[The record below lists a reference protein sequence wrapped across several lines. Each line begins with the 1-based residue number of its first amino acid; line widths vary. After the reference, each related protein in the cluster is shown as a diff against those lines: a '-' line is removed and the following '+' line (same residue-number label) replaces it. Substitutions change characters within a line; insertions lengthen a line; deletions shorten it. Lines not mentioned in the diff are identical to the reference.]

1 MREAPRVIPPELEG
15 ESQEFSDLLLELA
28 AAPARDPSQLAAPLE
43 AGMVVGR
50 FELLR
55 EIGRGG
61 FGLVF
66 EARDR
71 ELGRLVAFKA
81 MRPSRAEPAA
91 LEKPLRE
98 EAEAAARLNHPNV
111 VTLHDF
117 GIHEGTPYLILE
129 LLRGETLQQ
138 RLKRGRLQ
146 PEEAVRIARDVASGL
161 VHAHSRGVLHRDLK
175 PGNVFLTEA
184 GGVKLL
190 DFGLARLLD
199 RASLAGGTP
208 AYMAPEQLRGEPGDA
223 RADVFSAGVV
233 LWQMLTGELPFPVV
247 DGRSTVL
254 DPGPPP
260 RLPLE
265 DAPPALASLLTAA
278 LSQAPTGRP
287 QTALGLLDGLAGVEQ
302 AYAGRAAA
310 QARAARLRR
319 LRRTAAAAAGLVVL
333 GLAAAAALAI
343 RSGAHAERA
352 LRAARVAGTA
362 DGASDPLVAAL
373 LMAELPDEP
382 PPRAV
387 AIAQRLLSEPIP
399 ETVLDGVPK
408 GLGLAVSPDGAWV
421 AVGGEQGG
429 AKLWRADG
437 TGAPRVLAADGA
449 ARTDG
454 LAFTPDGRRLVTAD
468 HAGALRVFALDG
480 DAPPRTLPAG
490 SVPLVKLALDPA
502 GRVAA
507 AGALDGRLWLA
518 DVTGAAG
525 GTPPRAVLHDGAVL
539 ALAFSP
545 DGARV
550 ATGSVDGFVRVIA
563 SPSGAV
569 LATAPLPGGVPFS
582 VAWSPDGR
590 VIAVGSEDGLVR
602 LLGPDGRIRQTLGAP
617 GMAVS
622 SVEFDRAGTRVVAGS
637 QDGAAHVWRLGAA
650 GPEIRLRGHR
660 GGVAYAAFAP
670 DGRHVIT
677 GGTDGTV
684 RIWRAD
690 GEGTPVVLRGHTV
703 IDGAPTPDGTRVFT
717 RGTDDVIRV
726 WRTDDPRQRGQLVGH
741 EALVDTVEWT
751 RDGTRVLTASHDGTA
766 RLWPVHGGAALTVRD
781 PGNVIHSADLDP
793 TERTFV
799 TSSED
804 RTVRVWDA
812 ATGALVRELRGHE
825 GPVLSAAFSPDGT
838 LIASGSLDKTV
849 RVWRADGTGTPLVFR
864 GHGAVLTAVTWT
876 PDGKAVIS
884 SSQDEASAHVW
895 PLDGSPPRIIKTERP
910 VFRAVVAPD
919 GTLLVPEQGGT
930 LRLFGPDGE
939 ERAPFPALPEG
950 LFSAAVSRDGRRW
963 ALASSDGS
971 VRVYPRDG
979 TGDPLVLR
987 AHEGAV
993 GHAAFSPD
1001 GTELATVSADGTARV
1016 STVDWARLRAALRGA
1031 TSACLPVAHRVQVLG
1046 EARAEAERRFAACE
1060 TAHGRV
1066 PPRAAAPGSPR

>member
-1 MREAPRVIPPELEG
+1 MREAPRAIPPELEG
-15 ESQEFSDLLLELA
+15 ESQELSDLLLELA
-28 AAPARDPSQLAAPLE
+28 SAPARDPSQLAAPLE

-138 RLKRGRLQ
+138 RLKRGRLP

-175 PGNVFLTEA
+175 PGNVFLTEG

-265 DAPPALASLLTAA
+265 DAPPSLASLLTAA
-278 LSQAPTGRP
+278 LSKAPTGRP
-287 QTALGLLDGLAGVEQ
+287 QTALGLLDGLGGVEQ
-302 AYAGRAAA
+302 AYAGRAVA

-319 LRRTAAAAAGLVVL
+319 LRRTGTAAGGLVVL

-343 RSGAHAERA
+343 RSGDRAERA

-373 LMAELPDEP
+373 LMAELPDDP

-408 GLGLAVSPDGAWV
+408 GEGLAVSPDGAWV
-421 AVGGEQGG
+421 AAGGEGGG
-429 AKLWRADG
+429 ARLWRADG
-437 TGAPRVLAADGA
+437 TGAPRGLGADGP

-468 HAGALRVFALDG
+468 HAGTLRVFPLDG
-480 DAPPRTLPAG
+480 GGAPRTLPAG
-490 SVPLVKLALDPA
+490 GVPLVRLALDPA
-502 GRVAA
+502 GRIAA

-518 DVTGAAG
+518 DLAG
-525 GTPPRAVLHDGAVL
+525 DAPPRSVVHDGAVL

-545 DGARV
+545 DGTRV
-550 ATGSVDGFVRVIA
+550 ATGTADGFVRVIA
-563 SPSGAV
+563 SPGGAV
-569 LATAPLPGGVPFS
+569 LATAPLPGGVVWS

-590 VIAVGSEDGLVR
+590 LVAVGSEDGVVR
-602 LLGPDGRIRQTLGAP
+602 LLGPDGRVRQSLGAP
-617 GMAVS
+617 GLAVS
-622 SVEFDRAGTRVVAGS
+622 SVAFDRAGTRVVAGS
-637 QDGAAHVWRLGAA
+637 QDGAARVWRLGAA
-650 GPEIRLRGHR
+650 VPEVRLRGHR
-660 GGVAYAAFAP
+660 GSVAYAAFAP
-670 DGRHVIT
+670 DGRRVVT
-677 GGTDGTV
+677 GGTEGTV
-684 RIWRAD
+684 RIWPAD
-690 GEGTPVVLRGHTV
+690 GEGSPVVLRGHTV
-703 IDGAPTPDGTRVFT
+703 VDGAPTPDGSRLFT

-741 EALVDTVEWT
+741 EALVDTVQWT

-812 ATGALVRELRGHE
+812 ATGALVRELRGHD

-884 SSQDEASAHVW
+884 SSQDEASVHVW
-895 PLDGSPPRIIKTERP
+895 PLDGSPPRVVRAGRP
-910 VFRAVVAPD
+910 VFRAAVAPD
-919 GTLLVPEQGGT
+919 GTLLVPEQGGA
-930 LRLFGPDGE
+930 LRRFSPDGE

-950 LFSAAVSRDGRRW
+950 LFSVAVSRDGRRW
-963 ALASSDGS
+963 ALASSDGT

-979 TGDPLVLR
+979 SGDPLVLR
-987 AHEGAV
+987 AHDGAV
-993 GHAAFSPD
+993 GNAAFSPD

-1016 STVDWARLRAALRGA
+1016 STVDWGRLRAALRAA
-1031 TSACLPVAHRVQVLG
+1031 TSACLPVAHRIQVLG
-1046 EARAEAERRFAACE
+1046 EARVEAERRFADCE

-1066 PPRAAAPGSPR
+1066 PPPRAPQGSP